1 MDYKMWVL
9 LNVVKPISHKTQHEM
24 FEKSSMDK
32 KALWTIESE
41 LSKCI
46 SKKLDMKNLNLERR
60 ERTNANKGLISL
72 LICAK

>member
-1 MDYKMWVL
+1 MKC
-9 LNVVKPISHKTQHEM
+9 S
-24 FEKSSMDK
+24 K